1 MNWKQVLTTCIQFM
15 REMGELLLMSFWSGG
30 RLVSLMMQVWLSFDC
45 QSEKRGMALT
55 GRAIQKMGC

>member
-1 MNWKQVLTTCIQFM
+1 M

-55 GRAIQKMGC
+55 GRAILLIHFLACIYDIMENE

>member
-1 MNWKQVLTTCIQFM
+1 M